1 MATVIGTF
9 MQPTAEAVPPK
20 PPALWRQALANRL
33 VIAGL
38 AIVAL
43 LTLLALCAPLIAPHP
58 MEQQFDDGL
67 NDDGMPV
74 PPCVKFPLGADSL
87 GRDVLS
93 RVLYG
98 SQISLSVGVAAM
110 LAALIIGL
118 VIGMYAGYYGGWV
131 DVVLMRLTDV
141 MMAVP
146 ALLLA
151 LAMAGLIQEGTT
163 FKFPSGSPH
172 PLWEFTLKKGVIS
185 ILLVIGVVSW
195 TGIARV
201 VRGQVLALKER
212 AFVEAA
218 RAIGCSNTRILWMH
232 LLPNVL
238 PAIIVLAAMSTAGT
252 IGLEAALGY
261 LGVGVPPPAPSWG
274 SMISDGQPYLT
285 VAPWLVLAPGV
296 AIVVAVLGFNLL
308 GQGLQDVLDP
318 YQKRRH

>member
-1 MATVIGTF
+1 
-9 MQPTAEAVPPK
+9 MQAAAEPVPPK
-20 PPALWRQALANRL
+20 PTPLWRKAFANPL
-33 VIAGL
+33 VVSGAVLVGL
-38 AIVAL
+38 LV
-43 LTLLALCAPLIAPHP
+43 LLAAVAPLIAPYDRAVKQY
-58 MEQQFDDGL
+58 EKGL
-67 NDDGMPV
+67 DDDGMPM
-74 PPCVKFPLGADSL
+74 PPSSRFLLGTDSL
-87 GRDVLS
+87 GRDMLI

-98 SQISLSVGVAAM
+98 SRISLTVGVAAV
-110 LAALIIGL
+110 LAAVAVGL

-131 DVVLMRLTDV
+131 DMVLMRLTDV

-151 LAMAGLIQEGTT
+151 LALAGLIQEARPISLYLPGVAA
-163 FKFPSGSPH
+163 
-172 PLWEFTLKKGVIS
+172 PLFEYKPVKGLVS

-218 RAIGCSNTRILWMH
+218 RAIGCSDTRILWLH

-238 PAIIVLAAMSTAGT
+238 PAIIVLSAMSTAGT
-252 IGLEAALGY
+252 IALEAGLGY

-274 SMISDGQPYLT
+274 TMISDGQAYLT

-296 AIVVAVLGFNLL
+296 AIVLAVLGFNLL

-318 YQKRRH
+318 YHKRRH